1 MIGLVALAWASSGG
15 GKKKTSSN
23 LKSGFTPIRT
33 YKGFTLKAGPQYMG
47 SRTIFSQKG
56 NSTLQN
62 TLVTYQKGN
71 TVYILPYKY
80 RTHPGRL
87 SQKNNLNVIDVKIR
101 LHK

>member
-15 GKKKTSSN
+15 GRKKTTST

-33 YKGFTLKAGPQYMG
+33 SNGFTLKAGPQYMG
-47 SRTIFSQKG
+47 SRVFNNQR
-56 NSTLQN
+56 NPLMYN

-71 TVYILPYKY
+71 AIYILPYRYK
-80 RTHPGRL
+80 GNGAA
-87 SQKNNLNVIDVKIR
+87 SKNNLNVIDLKVR